1 MAARS
6 FSADVR
12 QFAQLTAKQMR
23 RVMVDSL
30 HDVLEGAQ
38 TSAQGIT
45 AGGTLKHGRIPVVS
59 GDLINS
65 LAVEVNG
72 SLGPQGAGAY
82 TVAITGYNIGDYM
95 RFGWTIEYAM
105 RVENGFTGT
114 DETGRTFNQSGWH
127 FVSHNAAKWPGIVAR
142 YVERYAVKL

>member
-1 MAARS
+1 MARS

-12 QFAQLTAKQMR
+12 KFAELTQRQMR
-23 RVMVDSL
+23 RVVVDSL
-30 HDVLEGAQ
+30 YDVLEGAQ

-45 AGGTLKHGRIPVVS
+45 AGGTIKEGKIPVVS
-59 GDLINS
+59 SDLINS

-72 SLGPQGAGAY
+72 SVGPEDKLSY
-82 TVAITGYNIGDYM
+82 SVAIANYNIGDYM

-114 DETGRTFNQSGWH
+114 DKTGRTFNQAGWH
-127 FVSHNAAKWPGIVAR
+127 FVSHNAAKWPRIVDGHIAK
-142 YVERYAVKL
+142 YAVK